1 MGINNNNSVIK
12 RIGLLIGA
20 TSNKFIITNSIIQHK
35 DKNIATRSLANRPGL
50 PNNLQIITTEI

>member
-1 MGINNNNSVIK
+1 MGINNNNSFIK

-35 DKNIATRSLANRPGL
+35 DKNIATRSVANRPGF
-50 PNNLQIITTEI
+50 PNDLQIITIEI